1 MPPMRI
7 YLKYLFWQLVL
18 PTLIATLAF
27 SGAVWLSQSLRFVD
41 LIVNKGLPLTTFLY
55 LTALLFPSLLLVIM
69 PFALFCGV
77 LFAYQRLTVESEL
90 VVMQSVGL
98 SNLQLAMPGL
108 ILGLFVTSLGYVN
121 SLYAMPAAYRNF
133 KDLQHEV
140 SRDFS
145 HLLLQPGIFNAPIPR
160 LTVYV
165 REATEDGDLA
175 GIVVHDERVRSLPVT
190 MMAEHGVL
198 VQGESGPLFVLKN
211 GNRQEM
217 NLQDSKARELSV
229 LHFESYTLDLAATAE
244 PLNDRDRKPKEMFID
259 ELLDGTDGNVSPE
272 QRRERLAEAHK
283 RLAWP
288 LNALVFAL
296 VGVTIILVR
305 KHDRQGPWRGML
317 LAVLIVIIVQALST
331 ASGSLAEK
339 RPVMAPLLYL
349 IPLMPIAICCALLL
363 GARPK
368 LLFPNLRQP
377 EPTWREA

>member
-198 VQGESGPLFVLKN
+198 VQGENGPLFVLKN

-217 NLQDSKARELSV
+217 NLQNPNARELSV

-244 PLNDRDRKPKEMFID
+244 PPNDRDRKPKEMFIG
-259 ELLDGTDGNVSPE
+259 ELLDGTDESIDPE

-296 VGVTIILVR
+296 VGVTIILIR

-339 RPVMAPLLYL
+339 QPVMAPLLY
-349 IPLMPIAICCALLL
+349 IVPLLPIVMCSTLLFGAKSRLL
-363 GARPK
+363 GPS
-368 LLFPNLRQP
+368 PRQQ
-377 EPTWREA
+377 EPAWREA

>member
-331 ASGSLAEK
+331 ASGSLTEK

>member
-1 MPPMRI
+1 
-7 YLKYLFWQLVL
+7 
-18 PTLIATLAF
+18 
-27 SGAVWLSQSLRFVD
+27 LSQSLRFVD

-90 VVMQSVGL
+90 VVLQAVGL
-98 SNLQLAMPGL
+98 SNLQLAMPGI

-121 SLYAMPAAYRNF
+121 SLHAMPAAYRSF

-145 HLLLQPGIFNAPIPR
+145 HLLLQPGIFNAPVPK

-198 VQGESGPLFVLKN
+198 VQGENGPLFVLKN

-217 NLQDSKARELSV
+217 DLQDPKARELSV

-244 PLNDRDRKPKEMFID
+244 PPNDRDRKPKEMFIG
-259 ELLDGTDGNVSPE
+259 ELFDSTSQDLSPD

-296 VGVTIILVR
+296 VGATILLIR

-317 LAVLIVIIVQALST
+317 LAVLIVIVVQALST

-339 RPVMAPLLYL
+339 NPMMAPLLYL
-349 IPLMPIAICCALLL
+349 VPLLPILVCSLLL
-363 GARPK
+363 FGAKPD
-368 LLFPNLRQP
+368 LLLNGRSQSSPSL
-377 EPTWREA
+377 REA